1 MQLCSERHA
10 SARVCLDKFLENDMK
25 HLHIATAFLAT
36 LVIATGV
43 FAQSYPAKPV
53 KIVVPFGAGSATD
66 TVARQVG
73 QLLSEALGQQF
84 IVDNK
89 PGANGSIGAEFV
101 AKAPPDGYTL
111 IMSTNTPHAA
121 NPSLMKKINYDPVK
135 DFTPISRVANI
146 PFVLV
151 INNDISANSLA
162 ALIELVRKTP
172 GKYSYASG
180 SSGSMIPGAALS
192 SGARLDLLHVP
203 YKSIPPALTDV
214 MGGQVS
220 MIFADLV
227 TGLPQIKAGKVR
239 ALAVTSTE
247 PSPLLPDVP
256 PLASA
261 VKGFE
266 LIAWFALFAPA
277 NTPAD
282 IVGRLNAEVVKGLA
296 RADVRE
302 RLAAVGLTVQTSTSL
317 QLGEFQKSE
326 ITKWAKMVKDA
337 GIQPE

>member
-1 MQLCSERHA
+1 MSFRFLIA
-10 SARVCLDKFLENDMK
+10 SLICAATSVC
-25 HLHIATAFLAT
+25 
-36 LVIATGV
+36 
-43 FAQSYPAKPV
+43 AQTYPNKPV
-53 KIVVPFGAGSATD
+53 KLVVPFGAGSATD

-89 PGANGSIGAEFV
+89 AGANGSIGAEFV
-101 AKAPPDGYTL
+101 AKAAPDGYTL

-135 DFTPISRVANI
+135 DFAPVARVANI

-151 INNDISANSLA
+151 VNADIAAKSLPE
-162 ALIELVRKTP
+162 LIDLVRKQP

-180 SSGSMIPGAALS
+180 SSGSIISGAALA
-192 SGARLDLLHVP
+192 SGAKIDLLHVP
-203 YKSIPPALTDV
+203 YKSIPPGLTDV
-214 MGGQVS
+214 IGGQVS

-239 ALAVTSTE
+239 ALAVTSAE
-247 PSPLLPDVP
+247 PSTMLPGVP
-256 PLASA
+256 PMGSV

-282 IVGRLNAEVVKGLA
+282 IVKTLNAEVVKALA
-296 RADVRE
+296 RPDIRDK
-302 RLAAVGLTVQTSTSL
+302 LAASGLSVQTSSPE
-317 QLGEFQKSE
+317 QLAVFQKSE
-326 ITKWAKMVKDA
+326 IAKWATMVKDA

>member
-1 MQLCSERHA
+1 MKIKTLLAMVAAVAGSIMA
-10 SARVCLDKFLENDMK
+10 SAVQ
-25 HLHIATAFLAT
+25 
-36 LVIATGV
+36 
-43 FAQSYPAKPV
+43 AQAYPNKPV

-73 QLLSEALGQQF
+73 QLLSESLGQQF

-89 PGANGSIGAEFV
+89 PGANGTIGADFV
-101 AKAPPDGYTL
+101 AKAAPDGYTL

-135 DFTPISRVANI
+135 DFTPIARVANI

-151 INNDISANSLA
+151 VNNDVPAKTLA
-162 ALIELVRKTP
+162 ELVELAKKQP
-172 GKYSYASG
+172 GKISYASG
-180 SSGSMIPGAALS
+180 SSGSIISGAALA
-192 SGARLDLLHVP
+192 SGTKTDMLHVP
-203 YKSIPPALTDV
+203 YKSIPPGLTDV

-239 ALAVTSTE
+239 ALAVTSAE
-247 PSPLLPDVP
+247 ASPLLPAVP
-256 PLASA
+256 PMGNT

-266 LIAWFALFAPA
+266 LVAWFALFAPA

-282 IVGRLNAEVVKGLA
+282 IVKKLS
-296 RADVRE
+296 D
-302 RLAAVGLTVQTSTSL
+302 
-317 QLGEFQKSE
+317 E
-326 ITKWAKMVKDA
+326 ITKGIRSEAVIKKIREAGAAELPGDAEALVKHMTAENAKWKKVIEAAKLEP
-337 GIQPE
+337 Q

>member
-1 MQLCSERHA
+1 MSNRFLIA
-10 SARVCLDKFLENDMK
+10 SLICVASSVC
-25 HLHIATAFLAT
+25 
-36 LVIATGV
+36 
-43 FAQSYPAKPV
+43 AQPYPNKPV
-53 KIVVPFGAGSATD
+53 KLVVPFGAGSATD

-89 PGANGSIGAEFV
+89 AGANGSIGAEFV
-101 AKAPPDGYTL
+101 AKAAPDGYTL

-135 DFTPISRVANI
+135 DFAPVARVANI

-151 INNDISANSLA
+151 VNNDIA
-162 ALIELVRKTP
+162 AKTLPELIELVRKQP

-180 SSGSMIPGAALS
+180 SSGSIISGAALA
-192 SGARLDLLHVP
+192 SGAKIDLLHVP
-203 YKSIPPALTDV
+203 YKSIPPGLTDV
-214 MGGQVS
+214 IGGQVS

-239 ALAVTSTE
+239 ALAVTSAE
-247 PSPLLPDVP
+247 PSAMLPGVP
-256 PLASA
+256 PMGNV

-266 LIAWFALFAPA
+266 LVAWFALFAPA

-282 IVGRLNAEVVKGLA
+282 IVKKLNTEVVKALA
-296 RADVRE
+296 RPDIRDK
-302 RLAAVGLTVQTSTSL
+302 LAASGLSVQTSTPE
-317 QLGEFQKSE
+317 QLGVFQKSE
-326 ITKWAKMVKDA
+326 IAKWATMVKDA